1 MPAYVIADVEVTDP
15 ELFAE
20 YRELVVPTVNAYGGR
35 YIARGGDTEVLEGD
49 RVPNRTVIIEFPS
62 MEQAKAWHS
71 SDEYAHPKD
80 MRIRSTNSNVII
92 VEGL

>member
-1 MPAYVIADVEVTDP
+1 MPAYVIADVEVTAP

-35 YIARGGDTEVLEGD
+35 YIARGGATEVLEGD

-62 MEQAKAWHS
+62 MEQAKAWHDS
-71 SDEYAHPKD
+71 EEYAHPKD
-80 MRIRSTNSNVII
+80 MRIRATNSHVIV
-92 VEGL
+92 VEGI